1 MGNLDLKNKKKRWYV
16 EPYPQS
22 FLTITSALEGN
33 QELGT
38 DFCRKQGK
46 YLTYAGQMPQPISC
60 LHNIKCTKQTGYNIS
75 PCYHPPF
82 QRLRIIDTGSEY

>member
-22 FLTITSALEGN
+22 FLNITSALEGN

-46 YLTYAGQMPQPISC
+46 YLCRSNAAANFMFTQHKVY
-60 LHNIKCTKQTGYNIS
+60 QTN
-75 PCYHPPF
+75 
-82 QRLRIIDTGSEY
+82 RV